1 MRNERQERAGTA
13 AAGTTR
19 AAGRARRAR
28 ALGAEAAPKDEEAPA
43 AEASLGHLDN
53 VLGYV
58 LRRAQVAVFNDFR
71 RTFAGYD
78 LSPTQ
83 YSVLSILAETPGM
96 RQGDVSAALGIKR
109 TNFVAVL
116 DELER
121 RGLAR
126 RQAVADDRRSRALY
140 LTDDGAALAE
150 RLRKLNA
157 AHEARLAAALPPGQ
171 AATLIE
177 LLKKLTDGVGA
188 AEDGE

>member
-1 MRNERQERAGTA
+1 MQTVRQAAQRRPKAS
-13 AAGTTR
+13 AAGKTR
-19 AAGRARRAR
+19 ATRP
-28 ALGAEAAPKDEEAPA
+28 AAPVAATAPAPA
-43 AEASLGHLDN
+43 ALGHLDH

-58 LRRAQVAVFNDFR
+58 LRRAQIAVFNDFR
-71 RTFAGYD
+71 RAFAEHD
-78 LSPTQ
+78 ISPTQ
-83 YSVLSILAETPGM
+83 YAVLSIIADQPGL

-126 RQAVADDRRSRALY
+126 RQAVADDRRSRALF

-157 AHEARLAAALPPGQ
+157 AHELRLASALPAGQ
-171 AATLIE
+171 AETLIE

-188 AEDGE
+188 ADDGE